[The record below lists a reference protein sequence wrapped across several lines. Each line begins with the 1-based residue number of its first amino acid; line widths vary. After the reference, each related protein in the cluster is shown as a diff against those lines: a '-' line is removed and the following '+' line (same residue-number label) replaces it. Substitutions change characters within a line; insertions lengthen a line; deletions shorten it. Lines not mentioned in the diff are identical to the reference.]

1 MGKKINPFIFRV
13 NINRNWNSFWYTK
26 KNNYSNYLIEDINIR
41 NYLNKFF
48 KNIPSGK
55 IIIFKNLNFVFI
67 NIYLKKISFNRYTLK
82 NLKKNLLIFTDKKIF
97 LKFKNILK
105 PNLDVKLI
113 FFYIKKKIELNSPFK
128 GVLRNIINEAFKSK
142 CFGLKISI
150 QGRINGNILTRKQVF
165 CYGKLPLQ
173 RFCSN
178 IKYYSGAAKTSYGV
192 IGVKIWIYLGDYV
205 Y

>member
-1 MGKKINPFIFRV
+1 MGKKVNPFIFRV

-41 NYLNKFF
+41 NYLDNFF

-55 IIIFKNLNFVFI
+55 IIIFKNLNFIFI
-67 NIYLKKISFNRYTLK
+67 NIYLKKISFNKYTLK
-82 NLKKNLLIFTDKKIF
+82 NLKKNLLIFTDKKLF
-97 LKFKNILK
+97 LKFKNILN
-105 PNLDVKLI
+105 PNLDIKLI
-113 FFYIKKKIELNSPFK
+113 FFYIKKKIESNSPFK
-128 GVLRNIINEAFKSK
+128 GVLRNIVNDAFKLK

-150 QGRINGNILTRKQVF
+150 QGRINGNILTRKQSF

-178 IKYYSGAAKTSYGV
+178 IKYYSGFAKTSYGV
-192 IGVKIWIYLGDYV
+192 IGIKIWIYLGDYV

>member
-1 MGKKINPFIFRV
+1 MGKKVNPFIFRV

-41 NYLNKFF
+41 NYLDKFF
-48 KNIPSGK
+48 KNIPYGK
-55 IIIFKNLNFVFI
+55 IIIFKNLNFIFI
-67 NIYLKKISFNRYTLK
+67 NIYLKKISFNKYTLK
-82 NLKKNLLIFTDKKIF
+82 NLKKSLLIFTDKKIF

-105 PNLDVKLI
+105 FNLDVKLI
-113 FFYIKKKIELNSPFK
+113 FFYIKKKIESSHPFK
-128 GVLRNIINEAFKSK
+128 GVLRNIINDAFKSK

-150 QGRINGNILTRKQVF
+150 QGRINGNILTRKQIF

-178 IKYYSGAAKTSYGV
+178 IRYHSGVVKTSYGV